1 MYAFSWRSWIWSEKC
16 YLTAH
21 SKCRHTWLFCN
32 LHLHYF
38 YASKKN
44 PEIIPALK
52 LLETFIMHDSCC
64 DFARL
69 MFRLCSTHVATL
81 RDLCCDFARLILRI
95 CATHVATL
103 RDSCCDFARPILR
116 EHRISVAESPFR
128 LPILVATLVVD
139 LGPAKAPEGGFGWKG
154 EGRPFS
160 PLNSLL
166 GTSVCSHIKT
176 FSVAIQ
182 IRENLFKTYLHQKKR
197 LKVW

>member
-1 MYAFSWRSWIWSEKC
+1 MQA
-16 YLTAH
+16 
-21 SKCRHTWLFCN
+21 
-32 LHLHYF
+32 
-38 YASKKN
+38 KKN

-81 RDLCCDFARLILRI
+81 RD
-95 CATHVATL
+95 
-103 RDSCCDFARPILR
+103 SCCDFARPILR

-128 LPILVATLVVD
+128 LPILVATLVV
-139 LGPAKAPEGGFGWKG
+139 KAPEGGFGWKG

-197 LKVW
+197 LKV